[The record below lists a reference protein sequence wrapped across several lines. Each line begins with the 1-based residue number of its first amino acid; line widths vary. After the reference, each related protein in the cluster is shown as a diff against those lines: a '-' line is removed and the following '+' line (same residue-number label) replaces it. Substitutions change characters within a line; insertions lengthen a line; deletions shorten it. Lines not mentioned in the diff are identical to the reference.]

1 MLDDTPHT
9 ATAGKDFEHAKG
21 TLEFGGGETEK
32 TIQVKIIQR
41 DDEVRDESFAIQL
54 SNVTPAGAKLSKK
67 SFMIVNIV
75 TDVENKKK

>member
-32 TIQVKIIQR
+32 TI
-41 DDEVRDESFAIQL
+41 
-54 SNVTPAGAKLSKK
+54 
-67 SFMIVNIV
+67 
-75 TDVENKKK
+75 